1 MNLTEQNLNLLLEA
15 NRILSSTLNTDEVLL
30 KIMELATQIVSAESA
45 SLLLY
50 EEKTNELTFDVVIGG
65 EKEQKI
71 KQLKLKIGEGIAGW
85 VAKEKKSLVV
95 NNVSSDKRW
104 AKHVDRLS
112 EFKTNSLIAVPL
124 LYKDK
129 LLGVIET
136 INHKDGTDFTGKDL
150 ELLEAFSAQ
159 AAISIETS
167 TLFSR
172 LNTEKEKFELIFSQ
186 MTDAA
191 LFFDTTGDIIFC
203 NNACS
208 SLVGLMKNDIFST
221 FKSFTITPDFK
232 TAFNDSNDTTTINF
246 SHKER
251 QLYFSGKLNRI
262 LNEIKKPIGYMLL
275 FHDVTEERREQIL
288 KKNFLSLIS
297 HKLKTPLVSI
307 IGYSDIVSQKFDTAS
322 EEKHF
327 LDIINQQGQHL
338 DDLVNKL
345 LDFTIIESEQHKIER
360 KPVKLNEIVQKV
372 MMKMQDFVYLN
383 KADVTIHPSLNE
395 VSLVIA
401 DESMIIIVLKNLIE
415 NAIKF
420 NPNCQKSVTL
430 ERYETGNMA
439 GISVQD
445 NGPGI
450 SPEQKPKLFQEFFQI
465 EESFTGQVK
474 GMGLGLA
481 TCKLIIE
488 AHKGKIG
495 IDNNSKNGSKFFFLL
510 DKNIPK
516 Q

>member
-15 NRILSSTLNTDEVLL
+15 NRILSSTLNPDEVLL

-50 EEKTNELTFDVVIGG
+50 EEKTNELSFDVVIGG
-65 EKEQKI
+65 AQEQKI

-104 AKHVDRLS
+104 AKHVDQLS

-136 INHKDGTDFTGKDL
+136 INRKDGKDFTDKDL

-159 AAISIETS
+159 AAVSIETS
-167 TLFSR
+167 TLFSS

-191 LFFDTTGDIIFC
+191 MFFDTDGDIIFC

-208 SLVGLMKNDIFST
+208 SLIGLMKKNIFST
-221 FKSFTITPDFK
+221 FKSFSITPDFN

-251 QLYFSGKLNRI
+251 QLFFTGKLNRI
-262 LNEIKKPIGYMLL
+262 LSEIRKPIGYMLL
-275 FHDVTEERREQIL
+275 FRDVTEERREQLL

-307 IGYSDIVSQKFDTAS
+307 IGYSDIVSQKFDPAS

-338 DDLVNKL
+338 DNLVNKL
-345 LDFTIIESEQHKIER
+345 LDFTIIESGQHKIER
-360 KPVKLNEIVQKV
+360 RPVKLREIVQKV
-372 MMKMQDFVYLN
+372 MMKMQDYIYLN
-383 KADVTIHPSLNE
+383 KANVVIHPSLNE
-395 VSLVIA
+395 APQIIA
-401 DESMIIIVLKNLIE
+401 DESMIIIE
-415 NAIKF
+415 
-420 NPNCQKSVTL
+420 
-430 ERYETGNMA
+430 G
-439 GISVQD
+439 
-445 NGPGI
+445 
-450 SPEQKPKLFQEFFQI
+450 
-465 EESFTGQVK
+465 
-474 GMGLGLA
+474 
-481 TCKLIIE
+481 
-488 AHKGKIG
+488 
-495 IDNNSKNGSKFFFLL
+495 LL
-510 DKNIPK
+510 DFFDYR
-516 Q
+516 